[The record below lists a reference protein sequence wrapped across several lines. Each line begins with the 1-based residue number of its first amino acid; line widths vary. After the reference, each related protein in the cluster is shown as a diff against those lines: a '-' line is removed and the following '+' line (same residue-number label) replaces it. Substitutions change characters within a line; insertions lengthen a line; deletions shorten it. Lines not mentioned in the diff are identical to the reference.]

1 MKGIGLMVNQKEM
14 ENIFLKMVII
24 LMYYKNNKIM
34 FEGDW
39 INDKLEGNGKYF
51 CGCGCGKYYIG
62 HLKIV

>member
-1 MKGIGLMVNQKEM
+1 
-14 ENIFLKMVII
+14 
-24 LMYYKNNKIM
+24 M